1 MPDQNSSKSGTG
13 NTVGLRRWRWLVV
26 PGLVIILLH
35 VLSRALFRPLWYDEA
50 LTLLEFVGQD
60 SFGFI
65 CRNYP
70 IPNNHIAY
78 NLLLLAWTRVT
89 QLFLPLGD
97 FSFRLCGTVLAVAS
111 GLAMQILWRQRT
123 GQLAAA
129 LTVICLALS
138 PAFAIY
144 GTAVRGYQLGF
155 LAVLLALESGR
166 RWRDGGPRW
175 LGVAYFAASLLAVA
189 TMPTNLLALA
199 AIPLLPDRP
208 PTPGNVLRPRRLWLA
223 VAPLLAFALFYL
235 PIAGQLRGVMAL
247 KEGWG
252 NAAAAMLHF
261 YAAFG
266 LMALPLLVFAIP
278 GLAAWWS
285 RRTPWALACG
295 AAVFLLPAA
304 AMLARSPAPFPR
316 TFYPFWPVWLYLLAL
331 GLQAGQATLRRRARR
346 PAIARVL
353 YVLTAALLLA
363 ASLPGTTS
371 QWLSNVL
378 TPRAA
383 QDDYFHPY
391 FMDASFRPHVTIEK
405 ALMASGGNS
414 RNVFLHP
421 GADPLSLIYYGRM
434 RLGPQLGE
442 WLHDRPGRPVTFAV
456 PPRHLAIVARDQAQ
470 ADSLT
475 VRFRLRNLQPFADCG
490 YHRIY
495 LAEGT
500 GRPAPAQAPPA
511 P

>member
-1 MPDQNSSKSGTG
+1 MPDQASPQPTAG
-13 NTVGLRRWRWLVV
+13 NAGGLRRWRWLTV
-26 PGLVIILLH
+26 PVLAIVLLH

-78 NLLLLAWTRVT
+78 SLLLLAWARIT

-97 FSFRLCGTVLAVAS
+97 VSFRLCGTVLAVAS
-111 GLAMQILWRQRT
+111 GLAMHALWRRRM
-123 GQLAAA
+123 GGLAAA
-129 LTVICLALS
+129 LAVLALALS

-175 LGVAYFAASLLAVA
+175 LGVAYFAASLVAVG

-247 KEGWG
+247 KEGWA
-252 NAAAAMLHF
+252 NAEAALLHF
-261 YAAFG
+261 YTASG

-278 GLAAWWS
+278 GLAAWWP

-304 AMLARSPAPFPR
+304 AILARSPAPFPR
-316 TFYPFWPVWLYLLAL
+316 AFYPFWPVWLYLLAL
-331 GLQAGQATLRRRARR
+331 GVQAGQAALLRRARR
-346 PAIARVL
+346 PGRARIL
-353 YVLTAALLLA
+353 HLLTAVLLVA
-363 ASLPGTTS
+363 ASLPGARP
-371 QWLSNVL
+371 WLSVMT

-391 FMDASFRPHVTIEK
+391 FMDPSFRPHVTVEK

-414 RNVFLHP
+414 HNVFLHP
-421 GADPLSLIYYGRM
+421 GADPLSLLYYGRM

-470 ADSLT
+470 AHSLT
-475 VRFRLRNLQPFADCG
+475 SRFRLHNLQPFADCG
-490 YHRIY
+490 YHRIF
-495 LAEGT
+495 LAEGISPPAA
-500 GRPAPAQAPPA
+500 PAPTP
-511 P
+511 

>member
-1 MPDQNSSKSGTG
+1 MPDQDSPKPGAG
-13 NTVGLRRWRWLVV
+13 NAVGLRRWRWLVV
-26 PGLVIILLH
+26 PGLVIVLLH

-65 CRNYP
+65 YRNYP

-78 NLLLLAWTRVT
+78 NLLLLAWARIT

-97 FSFRLCGTVLAVAS
+97 FSFRLCGVVLALAS
-111 GLAMQILWRQRT
+111 GLAMHRLWRRRT
-123 GQLAAA
+123 GRLAAT
-129 LTVICLALS
+129 LTVVCLALS

-144 GTAVRGYQLGF
+144 GTAIRGYQLGF

-175 LGVAYFAASLLAVA
+175 LGVAYFAASLLAVG

-208 PTPGNVLRPRRLWLA
+208 PTPGNVLRPRRLWLV
-223 VAPLLAFALFYL
+223 VAPLMAFALFYL
-235 PIAGQLRGVMAL
+235 PIVGQLRGVMAL

-278 GLAAWWS
+278 GLAAWWP

-316 TFYPFWPVWLYLLAL
+316 AFYPFWPVWLYLLAL
-331 GLQAGQATLRRRARR
+331 GVQAGQATLLRRARR
-346 PAIARVL
+346 PGNARVL
-353 YVLTAALLLA
+353 YVLVAALILA
-363 ASLPGTTS
+363 VNLPWTGP
-371 QWLSNVL
+371 WLSARL
-378 TPRAA
+378 TPPGA
-383 QDDYFHPY
+383 QDDYFRPY
-391 FMDASFRPHVTIEK
+391 FMVASFRPDLTVEK

-421 GADPLSLIYYGRM
+421 GADPLSLIYYGRV

-456 PPRHLAIVARDQAQ
+456 PPQHLAIVARDQAQ
-470 ADSLT
+470 AESLAD
-475 VRFRLRNLQPFADCG
+475 RFGLHNFQPFADCG

-500 GRPAPAQAPPA
+500 GHPAPAQAPQA